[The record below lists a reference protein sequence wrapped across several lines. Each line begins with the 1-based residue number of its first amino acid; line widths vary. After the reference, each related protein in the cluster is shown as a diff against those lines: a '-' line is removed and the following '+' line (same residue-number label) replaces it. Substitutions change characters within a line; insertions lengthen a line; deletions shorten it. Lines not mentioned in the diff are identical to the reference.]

1 MLMYGDFAGMYD
13 PLMKDVDYDSWAEY
27 LLRFLGAEKL
37 RVADCACGTGEITL
51 RLARAGHIM
60 TGVDISGDMLRIAS
74 EKARR
79 AALKIPF
86 VEQDMR
92 KLALHRPQDAIICAC
107 DGVNY
112 LDSLKAAEEFF
123 EAANAA
129 LKVGGLLLFDISSQ
143 YKLENILGCNTFAED
158 EQGGAYIW
166 KNNYDPKSRLIEM
179 ELTFFERQG
188 ELYRR
193 FTERHIQ
200 RAHGVDELL
209 SALNRAGFDA
219 EAYDF
224 ETTEPVKPDSER
236 VQFSGRKRR

>member
-1 MLMYGDFAGMYD
+1 MYGDFAGMYD

-158 EQGGAYIW
+158 EPAGAYIW

-179 ELTFFERQG
+179 NLTFFERQG

-219 EAYDF
+219 KAYDF

>member
-27 LLRFLGAEKL
+27 LLRFMGAEKL
-37 RVADCACGTGEITL
+37 RVTDCACGTGEITL

-129 LKVGGLLLFDISSQ
+129 LKVGGLLLFDIS
-143 YKLENILGCNTFAED
+143 
-158 EQGGAYIW
+158 
-166 KNNYDPKSRLIEM
+166 
-179 ELTFFERQG
+179 
-188 ELYRR
+188 
-193 FTERHIQ
+193 
-200 RAHGVDELL
+200 
-209 SALNRAGFDA
+209 
-219 EAYDF
+219 
-224 ETTEPVKPDSER
+224 
-236 VQFSGRKRR
+236 

>member
-37 RVADCACGTGEITL
+37 RVTDCACGTGEITL

-129 LKVGGLLLFDISSQ
+129 LKVDGLLMFDISSQ
-143 YKLENILGCNTFAED
+143 YKLKNILGCNTFAED

-179 ELTFFERQG
+179 NLTFFERQG

-236 VQFSGRKRR
+236 VQFWGRKRR

>member
-1 MLMYGDFAGMYD
+1 MYGDFAGMYD

-27 LLRFLGAEKL
+27 LLRFLGTEKL
-37 RVADCACGTGEITL
+37 RVTDCACGTGEITL

-129 LKVGGLLLFDISSQ
+129 LKVDGLLMFDISSQ

-158 EQGGAYIW
+158 EQGRAYIW

-179 ELTFFERQG
+179 NLTFFERQG

-224 ETTEPVKPDSER
+224 ETMDPVKPDSER